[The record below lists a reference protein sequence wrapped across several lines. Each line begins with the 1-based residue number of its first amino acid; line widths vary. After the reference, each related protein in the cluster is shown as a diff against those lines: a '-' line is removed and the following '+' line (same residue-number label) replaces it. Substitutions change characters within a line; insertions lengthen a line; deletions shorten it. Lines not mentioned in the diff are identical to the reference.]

1 MTKIRN
7 IAILGFVTGIFLVA
21 AIATTVSSPG
31 IVGIVFAQ
39 ENQTDEAAE
48 ANQTAAEA
56 NQTAAE
62 ANQTAAEAA
71 NQTLASTPKLTTS
84 DVQDIRGS
92 LEEVKKSIADG
103 KAVEALQ
110 TINDIDDKLLV
121 AMSENP
127 PPMLEQSNGNGEGDN
142 N

>member
-1 MTKIRN
+1 M
-7 IAILGFVTGIFLVA
+7 G
-21 AIATTVSSPG
+21 
-31 IVGIVFAQ
+31 
-39 ENQTDEAAE
+39 NQTT
-48 ANQTAAEA
+48 ANQT
-56 NQTAAE
+56 Q
-62 ANQTAAEAA
+62 
-71 NQTLASTPKLTTS
+71 STGPKLTMS

-127 PPMLEQSNGNGEGDN
+127 PPMLEQSNGEDDDN
-142 N
+142 

>member
-39 ENQTDEAAE
+39 ENQTDE
-48 ANQTAAEA
+48 AAEA